1 MMKLGTILAVTLV
14 MLLGTGLGGVARAA
28 RIDSMVRLQGDESS
42 ELLGIGLVVGLKGTG
57 DGGDFLP
64 AMRPLANLLKRFQ
77 DPIAIE
83 KELKNAN
90 NVAIVTV
97 SVTVPPAGAHAGD
110 KLDVRVS
117 AVAAKSLKGGR
128 LFIMPLHSHNP
139 DDKDRDKPGEPLR
152 VYGYAQG
159 DLTIDDESTPT
170 QAVIRAGQTG
180 GAQLIADFSPI
191 TFEDDAQGN
200 KTFTLLV
207 QPAKA
212 GFGMATAIAD
222 QINEEVSPQ
231 TDGKSVATAVD
242 ATTIVVQIP
251 KAEVAKPAQFVSR
264 IMQLPVPSLPG
275 TAKVIINSKTKTIVF
290 TGDVDI
296 APTVI
301 SHNGLT
307 ITVPATAGA
316 AGPAGATSAN
326 AVTLDARRQG
336 IARLT
341 DLINAFNTLNVKP
354 EDRITIV
361 KELHESGAL
370 DCQLQI
376 D

>member
-1 MMKLGTILAVTLV
+1 MRTVRIIVAVLLV
-14 MLLGTGLGGVARAA
+14 LLTMAAPATAA
-28 RIDSMVRLQGDESS
+28 RIDSLVRLQGDDGS
-42 ELLGIGLVVGLKGTG
+42 ELIGIGLVVGLKGTG

-64 AMRPLANLLKRFQ
+64 AMRPLAGMLKRLQ

-128 LFIMPLHSHNP
+128 LFIMPLHSHDP
-139 DDKDRDKPGEPLR
+139 RDKDPNDPGQLM

-159 DLTIDDESTPT
+159 DLTLDDETTPT
-170 QAVIRAGQTG
+170 QAVIRAGKTG
-180 GAQLIADFSPI
+180 GGQLTADFVPEI
-191 TFEDDAQGN
+191 FALDANGN
-200 KTFTLLV
+200 KTFSLLV
-207 QPAKA
+207 QPSKA

-231 TDGKSVATAVD
+231 TDGKPVATAVD
-242 ATTIVVQIP
+242 ATTILVQIP
-251 KAEVAKPAQFVSR
+251 KAEAAKPAQFVSR
-264 IMQLPVPSLPG
+264 IMQLPVPRLPG
-275 TAKVIINSKTKTIVF
+275 MAKVIINSKTKTIIF

-307 ITVPATAGA
+307 ITVPAMGA
-316 AGPAGATSAN
+316 APAATGPAGTPANSA
-326 AVTLDARRQG
+326 AVDSRKQG
-336 IARLT
+336 MAKLT

-361 KELHESGAL
+361 KQLHESGAL